1 MICLYILYITLF
13 TIYHVRAYVHTCA
26 HRSSGFGQSV
36 RSLSIWLVAIY
47 NYNIVHYA
55 NDDDNFIFMPP
66 LPAFFYVKLN

>member
-1 MICLYILYITLF
+1 M
-13 TIYHVRAYVHTCA
+13 
-26 HRSSGFGQSV
+26 

-66 LPAFFYVKLN
+66 LPAFFMLN